1 MSLKNFI
8 FYNIHNFYVN
18 LLKINFVFDS
28 GNEKLIMYKFLDHE
42 ILHERNW
49 KQTLL
54 RLLIYKWI
62 LLIRAIKHSRFW

>member
-1 MSLKNFI
+1 
-8 FYNIHNFYVN
+8 
-18 LLKINFVFDS
+18 
-28 GNEKLIMYKFLDHE
+28 MYKFLDPE